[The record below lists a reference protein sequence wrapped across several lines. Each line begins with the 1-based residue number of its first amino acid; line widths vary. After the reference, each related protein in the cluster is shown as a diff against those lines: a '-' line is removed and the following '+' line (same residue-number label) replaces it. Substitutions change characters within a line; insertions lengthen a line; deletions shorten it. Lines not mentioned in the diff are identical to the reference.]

1 MQFDQDPPVFLPVDE
16 SGAGIT
22 SDTEPIETY
31 KVSWTVYANGASSIQ
46 IKSLILVRIDS
57 KT

>member
-31 KVSWTVYANGASSIQ
+31 KVSWAVYANGGPMG
-46 IKSLILVRIDS
+46 KSV
-57 KT
+57 

>member
-1 MQFDQDPPVFLPVDE
+1 MQLDQDPPVFLPVDE

-31 KVSWTVYANGASSIQ
+31 QVSWAVYANGGPIGRS
-46 IKSLILVRIDS
+46 V
-57 KT
+57 

>member
-31 KVSWTVYANGASSIQ
+31 KVSWTVNANWGPMG
-46 IKSLILVRIDS
+46 KSV
-57 KT
+57 